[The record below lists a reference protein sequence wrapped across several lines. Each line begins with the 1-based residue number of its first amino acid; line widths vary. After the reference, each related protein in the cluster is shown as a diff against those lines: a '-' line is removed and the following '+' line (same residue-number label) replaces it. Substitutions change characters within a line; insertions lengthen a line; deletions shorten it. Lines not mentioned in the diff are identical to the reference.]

1 MARSLG
7 FQPALIHRDLDDAH
21 VLVDAEHGQITGVI
35 DFGDVCVGDPAL
47 DFAGREGAFRAHMLQ
62 SYGLP
67 LDETFGERPDLYRR
81 ISPFHAMLYGLEMG
95 DSGWVRRGVE
105 AIWQGLKA

>member
-1 MARSLG
+1 VG
-7 FQPALIHRDLDDAH
+7 FTLTSRERVLIEAPPA
-21 VLVDAEHGQITGVI
+21 GS
-35 DFGDVCVGDPAL
+35 
-47 DFAGREGAFRAHMLQ
+47 REERFYQ
-62 SYGLP
+62 V
-67 LDETFGERPDLYRR
+67 FGERPDLYRR